1 MRAAPR
7 AGPRGL
13 FVCVTL
19 AVLASGCATQR
30 QHEPS
35 LPDRV
40 IRNVPAGG
48 GDHAHTTQHGA
59 TRPLPPPSLH
69 DDLPPPLPTDHV
81 DLLERVRAGYQLPVV
96 EHPLVSSELDWYV
109 RNASYLQRVVGR
121 AQRYL
126 HHITVAL
133 ETRGMPLELAL
144 LPVVE
149 SAYNPFAESRSHA
162 VGLWQFISST
172 GERFGLKRNAWQD
185 QRRDVLE
192 STRAALDYLQFL
204 HDAFAGDWLLAIAAY
219 NNGRLNVQRAMERN
233 RAAGLPTDF
242 FSLSLPAETRAYVPK
257 LLALSRLVLN
267 PGLHGVHLPVVPNAP
282 YFSVVDTAG
291 PVELRSVAVLAG
303 IGFDELRALNPAWQ
317 REITDPAGPHRLLLP
332 ATVAGTFM
340 ASFAAQ
346 DPGLRQQTA
355 EAAARIDAGGQ
366 ARVARIDASS
376 ATTVGPA
383 QERARSHVV
392 RRGDTLWSLAARYD
406 VTVAALAQANNLSP
420 RSPLRL
426 DTRLTI
432 PDAVTTGR
440 VDEPAP
446 ETRRIRY
453 TVRRGD
459 TLTAISRRFAVTVA
473 SLRDW
478 NGLRGSALRPGQ
490 RLVIQI
496 DSRRDYGG

>member
-1 MRAAPR
+1 MM
-7 AGPRGL
+7 
-13 FVCVTL
+13 L

-30 QHEPS
+30 QHAPS

-40 IRNVPAGG
+40 IRNVPAGS
-48 GDHAHTTQHGA
+48 GDDARTTQHGA

-69 DDLPPPLPTDHV
+69 DDLPPPLPTDHA
-81 DLLERVRAGYQLPVV
+81 DLLERVRAGYQLAVV

-109 RNASYLQRVVGR
+109 RNASYLQRVFGR

-126 HHITVAL
+126 HHVTVAL

-149 SAYNPFAESRSHA
+149 SAYNPFAESRSRA
-162 VGLWQFISST
+162 VGLWQFIAPT
-172 GERFGLKRNAWQD
+172 GERFGLKRNGWQD
-185 QRRDVLE
+185 QRRDVIE

-204 HDAFAGDWLLAIAAY
+204 HDAFEGDWLLAIAAY
-219 NNGRLNVQRAMERN
+219 NNGRLNVQRAMQRN

-267 PGLHGVHLPVVPNAP
+267 PALHGVRLPAVPNAP
-282 YFSVVDTAG
+282 YFTVVDTTG
-291 PVELRSVAVLAG
+291 PVELRSAAALAG

-317 REITDPAGPHRLLLP
+317 REITDPAGPHRLLVP
-332 ATVAGTFM
+332 AAVAGPFM

-366 ARVARIDASS
+366 ATVARSDAS
-376 ATTVGPA
+376 AAAAVLPA
-383 QERARSHVV
+383 QERPRSHVV
-392 RRGDTLWSLAARYD
+392 QRGDTLWSLATRYG
-406 VTVAALAQANNLSP
+406 VTVSTLAQVNGLSP

-426 DTRLTI
+426 ETRLTI
-432 PDAVTTGR
+432 PDPVTTAR
-440 VDEPAP
+440 LDDPPP
-446 ETRRIRY
+446 EARRIRY

-459 TLTAISRRFAVTVA
+459 TLSAISRRFAVTVA
-473 SLRDW
+473 SLRSW

-490 RLVIQI
+490 RLVIHI